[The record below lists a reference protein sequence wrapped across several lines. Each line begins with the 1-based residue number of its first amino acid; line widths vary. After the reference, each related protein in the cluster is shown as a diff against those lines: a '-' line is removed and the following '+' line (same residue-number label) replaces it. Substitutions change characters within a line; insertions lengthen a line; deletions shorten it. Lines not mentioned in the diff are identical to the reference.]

1 MGRRSS
7 PSQSRQ
13 CQTLVPGSVVL
24 STQEWPTG
32 LYGPCQA
39 LAVQGPCAAST
50 LVVALSFADS
60 RVTTVALTPP
70 SPLHSAQAEISLSA
84 STWINN
90 SSSSSSIGSRAAS
103 SSFCCREVSAG
114 REKQRKTINPGRGE
128 AWE

>member
-1 MGRRSS
+1 MGSARHW
-7 PSQSRQ
+7 
-13 CQTLVPGSVVL
+13 CPGSVVL
-24 STQEWPTG
+24 LTQERPTG

-70 SPLHSAQAEISLSA
+70 SPSHSAQAEISLSA
-84 STWINN
+84 STWIN

-114 REKQRKTINPGRGE
+114 REKQRKTI
-128 AWE
+128 